1 MRKIRKYLLRSFL
14 VLIVVVL
21 SILIFGYVLLRS
33 SLPEFEGEAMAEA
46 LGKPVVITF
55 DEWAIPTIQAETRSD
70 VAYAL
75 GYLHGSERFFQ
86 MDMMRRYTAG
96 ELSELLGKA
105 TLDMDKNVRIFQY
118 RKRAQESWKQLPK
131 AQQEQLTAYASGVN
145 DGLNALGTRPFEY
158 WLLFQ
163 KPSAWKAE
171 DCLLLAYAYYND
183 MQGKDARLDK
193 TLLTLYE
200 QFPKPLADFF
210 AKQAN
215 PWEAAM
221 DGSESSAVPMPEL
234 EIWESCFGDRS
245 DSESSNGITTA
256 LSNQQDHEPMG
267 SNQWA
272 VAGGDTAGGEALVAN
287 DPHLQTNVPGIWYRA
302 NYRYTEDG
310 TGESIEANGFT
321 LPGIPTVVIGQS
333 RWTAWGFTVSDID
346 SQDLIEVI
354 QPEGDSA
361 SYLSGEQLA
370 PIVIE
375 VETIRVRGGNAVD
388 LEIRHTEWGPIV
400 WTDPRGRDWAMHW
413 TALKPNGV
421 NLELFKL
428 EKCRNLEEVFDTVN
442 SCRLPV
448 MNCVAGDLSGA
459 VGWTL
464 FGSVPNRTT
473 LEPVVHYRSDRP
485 HDIWKGLLS
494 PNEIPRVVKRE
505 RGFVWTANNRVL
517 GDEPYQRMGT
527 GTHAIG
533 SRAYQIRE
541 FLASLGNA
549 TAGDMIALQHDIE
562 VPFFKR
568 WKGIMLSLIEESR
581 EPAKYAELVE
591 IVDSWDGR
599 ASVDSEAYYLI
610 SVFRRLMVYHFFSL
624 IFYDFYDLN
633 PEFDPWVLPYDSS
646 IFQLVQQPPESL
658 VSKAYENWR
667 QSFDDAFGALAE
679 SFGKERLEKKRW
691 GEINRLRVRH
701 PLARVAPVLG
711 RFLNMEETPMEGDSY
726 CPKVINGSHIAS
738 MRMISVP
745 GKPELSLFQMPTGQS
760 GHPLSSHYDDLH
772 ELWLEK
778 SYLPMQ
784 SGSVSKILKL
794 LPAGST

>member
-1 MRKIRKYLLRSFL
+1 MRKLKTTLL
-14 VLIVVVL
+14 VLISGVL
-21 SILIFGYVLLRS
+21 ALSVLVFLVGMGLLKG
-33 SLPEFEGEAMAEA
+33 SLPKWQESKRVEHIEDD
-46 LGKPVVITF
+46 VVITF
-55 DEWAIPTIQAETRSD
+55 DEWAVPTIQAESRRD

-75 GYLHGSERFFQ
+75 GYLHGSDRFFQ

-105 TLDMDKNVRIFQY
+105 TLDVDKDARLFQY
-118 RKRAQESWKQLPK
+118 RKRAQESWQQLPK
-131 AQQEQLTAYASGVN
+131 TQQEQLTAYASGVN

-163 KPSAWKAE
+163 KPRPWKAE

-183 MQGKDARLDK
+183 MQGNDARLDK

-215 PWEAAM
+215 PWQAAM
-221 DGSESSAVPMPEL
+221 DGSELSTVPMPED
-234 EIWESCFGDRS
+234 EIWEALGKLP
-245 DSESSNGITTA
+245 DSESTDSVATA
-256 LSNQQDHEPMG
+256 FSNQQDHEPLG

-302 NYRYTEDG
+302 NYRYTEEG
-310 TGESIEANGFT
+310 TGVLIEANGFT
-321 LPGIPTVVIGQS
+321 IPGIPTVVIGQS

-346 SQDLIEVI
+346 SQDLIEVVK
-354 QPEGDSA
+354 PEGDNT
-361 SYLSGEQLA
+361 SYFSGEQIT
-370 PIVIE
+370 PIVID
-375 VETIRVRGGNAVD
+375 VETIQVRGGDAVD

-400 WTDPRGRDWAMHW
+400 WTDAYGREWAMHW
-413 TALKPNGV
+413 TALKPDGV
-421 NLELFKL
+421 NLELFNL

-448 MNCVAGDLSGA
+448 MNCVAGDVNGE

-464 FGSVPNRTT
+464 FGSVPNRITID
-473 LEPVVHYRSDRP
+473 PVVHYRTDRP
-485 HDIWKGLLS
+485 ENIWKEFLG

-541 FLASLGNA
+541 YLASLNRV
-549 TAGDMIALQHDIE
+549 TAGDMMALQHDIE
-562 VPFFKR
+562 VPFLDP
-568 WKGIMLSLIEESR
+568 WKEKLIQQVQASSD
-581 EPAKYAELVE
+581 PQKYQKLVE
-591 IVDSWDGR
+591 IAEGWNGR
-599 ASVDSEAYYLI
+599 ASVDSEAYLMI
-610 SVFRRLMVYHFFSL
+610 RLFRILMAREFFGEIFRHVYE
-624 IFYDFYDLN
+624 IN
-633 PEFDPWVLPYDSS
+633 PEFDSWSFPYEASLLELLNAPPISILPSEYKTWNKCIEKTLDRLLEE
-646 IFQLVQQPPESL
+646 F
-658 VSKAYENWR
+658 A
-667 QSFDDAFGALAE
+667 GA
-679 SFGKERLEKKRW
+679 SGGGIRW
-691 GEINRLRVRH
+691 GDSHRLRVRH

-726 CPKVINGSHIAS
+726 CPKVINGSHVAS
-738 MRMISVP
+738 MRMISIP

-760 GHPLSSHYDDLH
+760 GHPLSPHYDDLH

-784 SGSVSKILKL
+784 SGSVSKTLRL
-794 LPAGST
+794 LPAESY